1 MPTINY
7 LNAASNLSGS
17 DLIAL
22 FSQYNGDT
30 RKVSLSAFSAWLATQ
45 VTFVDDKVTQY
56 SAPVTGSTVNVT
68 DSQNSVWL
76 ILTPSAGLAALA
88 LLLPLSTNT
97 LDKQEVL
104 VNCTQAITTLTVN
117 GNAGTVIGAPT
128 SMLANDFFRLR
139 FDSVMS
145 TWYRVG

>member
-1 MPTINY
+1 MTTINY
-7 LNAASNLSGS
+7 LNAAVNISGS
-17 DLIAL
+17 DLLPL
-22 FSQYNGDT
+22 FSQYSGDT

-56 SAPVTGSTVNVT
+56 SAPVTGATVNVT

-76 ILTPSAGLAALA
+76 ILTPSAGLAALT

-117 GNAGTVIGAPT
+117 GNGGTVIGAPT